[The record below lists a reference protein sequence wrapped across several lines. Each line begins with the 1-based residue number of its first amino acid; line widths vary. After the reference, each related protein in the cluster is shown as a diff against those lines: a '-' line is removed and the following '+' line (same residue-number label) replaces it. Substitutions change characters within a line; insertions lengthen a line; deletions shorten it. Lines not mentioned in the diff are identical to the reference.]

1 MGLPGG
7 RGMSTLCQIGEV
19 KMQRMNARPRI
30 LLVLLMALGLTLG
43 SVVAPVAATE
53 GDSGEDLETVRGQT
67 LGTIDYKTSLLTDL
81 KNGTDNA
88 DRKAVYDGGIAELA
102 GLRERA
108 AVEGDVGQLRAMDA
122 EAHDIYHSTKSR
134 ASAVGQTEEEKI
146 AEVRKAALDTI
157 NYKLGIFVDKKSN
170 TDNPVH
176 KEIYASAVSQLEAL
190 RAAAEGS
197 SDIAALKDMKAQA
210 HEIYNIT
217 RAKIAEAG
225 GEGKGEETK
234 KEEPEKTEAEK
245 AAEALAKARRST
257 QNLIE
262 YKVSL
267 FTRAAE
273 AAKNPVVAGAYT
285 DAAKE
290 IAALAAEAKDA
301 KDVSALRDIEA
312 KVMEI
317 YESTKAAV
325 AESHGKP
332 EWQPSE
338 AVKVHIDSVG
348 GGVKR
353 LVDETASTSEKS
365 PETAKAVEKA
375 GAKVFEEIEEVRGAA
390 ETGKKLDGKWA
401 EMDQALHNF
410 RRALAAHV
418 VAVTGGPDCVNGWH
432 LPG

>member
-1 MGLPGG
+1 
-7 RGMSTLCQIGEV
+7 
-19 KMQRMNARPRI
+19 MQRMNARSRV

-53 GDSGEDLETVRGQT
+53 GDGGDDLETVRGQT

-88 DRKAVYDGGIAELA
+88 DRKTVYDEGIAELA
-102 GLRERA
+102 VLRERA
-108 AVEGDVGQLRAMDA
+108 AVEGDVGQLRSMDA

-197 SDIAALKDMKAQA
+197 GDIAALENMKAQA
-210 HEIYNIT
+210 HEISNIT
-217 RAKIAEAG
+217 KAKIAEAG

-257 QNLIE
+257 QALIE
-262 YKVSL
+262 YKVAL
-267 FTRAAE
+267 FKRAAE
-273 AAKNPVVAGAYT
+273 AAKNLVVAGTYA
-285 DAAKE
+285 DAAE
-290 IAALAAEAKDA
+290 RIAELAAEAKAAGSIAALRAVDA
-301 KDVSALRDIEA
+301 KV
-312 KVMEI
+312 VEI

-338 AVKVHIDSVG
+338 SVKVHVDSVSG
-348 GGVKR
+348 DVKR
-353 LVDETASTSEKS
+353 LVDEATAAAGKS
-365 PETAKAVEKA
+365 PDTAEAVAKA
-375 GAKVFEEIEEVRGAA
+375 GDKVFEEIEEVREAA
-390 ETGKKLDGKWA
+390 ETGNKLDGKWA
-401 EMDQALHNF
+401 DMDKALHNF
-410 RRALAAHV
+410 RKALTAHV